1 MAILGNP
8 RFSRTLP
15 LAMFERLQE
24 LLQQMQGKIGRDAVL
39 LRSHDLSSV
48 SVSLEQ
54 QVQRFTLLVSPGF
67 RALLIATPIESQ
79 GEAEANSHSS
89 LYQVG
94 LTFESDAIAGF
105 LNQLTQRFTRQ
116 PQILH
121 VFKLVQT
128 YPEPNQGDIQSEFTL
143 LLMDILTA
151 NPISNE
157 SIHPY
162 CEVGQPIE
170 AALRQQVEQERLVHQ
185 VTTHIRQSLEL
196 PVILSTAVDEVRH
209 FLNVDRLLIYQFDG
223 DLVNLRNEGDKIG
236 VDNSTEIADQLENG
250 KFLTLPPPSQQD
262 EGCVTYEARRSN
274 QIRSVLNWREE
285 KDCALYVSNCR
296 SKYHQGFTGAI
307 DDIEVAYSDSPCLL
321 QLLRQTQVKAKL
333 VAPIIVQNRLW
344 GLLIAH
350 QCFAPRHW
358 QESEKLLLKQIAE
371 HLAVAIYQAQ
381 LYAQLHQQKSSLE
394 QRVIERTQELRDAL
408 QATQAANHAKSEFLA
423 AMSHELRTPLTCV
436 IGLSATL
443 LRWSLGE
450 GGSKTVSLE
459 KQRRYLQTIQ
469 ENGEHLL
476 ALINDILDFSQLEAG
491 KAVLNINEFSLRYLA
506 QQTLRSLKEKASSGQ
521 VELILDWQVPTPKD
535 RFQADPRRLR
545 QILFNLLGN
554 AIKFTPAGGQ
564 VTLRGWREQNRAV
577 FQIEDTGIGISQ
589 EQIPLMFQKFQQ
601 LEKTYQRTYEGTGLG
616 LALTQQL
623 VELHGGTIEVES
635 TVGKGSIFTVCVPI
649 QSVVPGGTKSPASSE
664 KGSSMPGS
672 IVLIENNEAS
682 ATAICEILTAA
693 GYHLVWLIE
702 SSTAVRQI
710 ELLQPHAVIVDWQ
723 LSAMDGYEI
732 SYYLHHKT
740 TTAHIKVLALLTSSL
755 SADEQHDL
763 NALVDDYLPKPI
775 EPAQLLHKVATLM
788 AI

>member
-1 MAILGNP
+1 
-8 RFSRTLP
+8 
-15 LAMFERLQE
+15 MFERLQE
-24 LLQQMQGKIGRDAVL
+24 LLQQMQVKIGRDAAL
-39 LRSHDLSSV
+39 LRSQDLQRV
-48 SVSLEQ
+48 DVGLEQ
-54 QVQRFTLLVSPGF
+54 QVQRFTLLVSPVF
-67 RALLIATPIESQ
+67 RALLMATPIQSP
-79 GEAEANSHSS
+79 GETEANGYSS

-94 LTFESDAIAGF
+94 LTFEANAIADF
-105 LNQLTQRFTRQ
+105 LDQLPRRFTHQ
-116 PQILH
+116 PQIRNL
-121 VFKLVQT
+121 FKLVHP
-128 YPEPNQGDIQSEFTL
+128 YSEPNDGDIQSEFTL

-157 SIHPY
+157 PIRPY

-170 AALRQQVEQERLVHQ
+170 AALRQQVEQERLLNQ

-196 PVILSTAVDEVRH
+196 PVILSTAVEEVRD
-209 FLNVDRLLIYQFDG
+209 FLNVDRLLIYQFGGNWATVRDENDQTEVDDPTG
-223 DLVNLRNEGDKIG
+223 VTDKFN
-236 VDNSTEIADQLENG
+236 NSNG
-250 KFLTLPPPSQQD
+250 NSLTSSPPSEQN
-262 EGCVTYEARRSN
+262 EGCVTYESRCSN
-274 QIRSVLNWREE
+274 EISSVLNWREE
-285 KDCALYVSNCR
+285 KDCTLHIPFCR
-296 SKYHQGFTGAI
+296 SKYNQGFTGAI
-307 DDIEVAYSDSPCLL
+307 DDVEVTYSDSPCLL

-350 QCFAPRHW
+350 QCFAPRSW
-358 QESEKLLLKQIAE
+358 QESEKLFLKQIAE

-381 LYAQLHQQKSSLE
+381 LYAQLHQQKISLE
-394 QRVIERTQELRDAL
+394 QRVIERTQELGDAL

-443 LRWSLGE
+443 LRWSWGE
-450 GGSKTVSLE
+450 GGSQTVSLE

-476 ALINDILDFSQLEAG
+476 ELINDILDFSQLEAG
-491 KAVLNINEFSLRYLA
+491 KAVLNVSEFSLRYLA
-506 QQTLRSLKEKASSGQ
+506 QQTLKTFQEKAHSGQ
-521 VELILDWQVPTPKD
+521 VELTLDWLIPTSKD
-535 RFQADPRRLR
+535 RFRADPRRLR

-577 FQIEDTGIGISQ
+577 FQVEDTGIGIPQ

-601 LEKTYQRTYEGTGLG
+601 LETTYRRTYEGTGLG

-635 TVGKGSIFTVCVPI
+635 TVGEGSIFTVCLPI
-649 QSVVPGGTKSPASSE
+649 QSIIPGGSKLATSSDKASP
-664 KGSSMPGS
+664 MPGS

-723 LSAMDGYEI
+723 LLAMDGYEI

-740 TTAHIKVLALLTSSL
+740 TTAHIKVLALITSSL
-755 SADEQHDL
+755 SADEQHEL

>member
-24 LLQQMQGKIGRDAVL
+24 VLQQMQEKIGRDAVL
-39 LRSHDLSSV
+39 LRSQDLPIV
-48 SVSLEQ
+48 SVSLDQ
-54 QVQRFTLLVSPGF
+54 QVQQFTVLVSPVF
-67 RALLIATPIESQ
+67 RALVIGTPIESPGKVGTNAQ
-79 GEAEANSHSS
+79 SS

-94 LTFESDAIAGF
+94 LTFESDAIADF
-105 LNQLTQRFTRQ
+105 LDQLTQRFINHSQIRQ
-116 PQILH
+116 I
-121 VFKLVQT
+121 FKLAQT
-128 YPEPNQGDIQSEFTL
+128 HPKPNQGDMQSEFTL
-143 LLMDILTA
+143 LLMDVFTA

-157 SIHPY
+157 PIHPY
-162 CEVGQPIE
+162 CDVGQPIE
-170 AALRQQVEQERLVHQ
+170 VALRQQVEQERLINQ

-209 FLNVDRLLIYQFDG
+209 FLNVDRLLIYQFGSDW
-223 DLVNLRNEGDKIG
+223 VNVRNEAEKTE
-236 VDNSTEIADQLENG
+236 VDNPTDFADEFDHG
-250 KFLTLPPPSQQD
+250 KSLDSPLPSQED
-262 EGCVTYEARRSN
+262 EGCVTYEARCSDE
-274 QIRSVLNWREE
+274 IGSVLNWREE
-285 KDCALYVSNCR
+285 RDCALHVPNCR
-296 SKYHQGFTGAI
+296 TKYHQGFTGAI
-307 DDIEVAYSDSPCLL
+307 DDVEVAYRDSPCLL
-321 QLLRQTQVKAKL
+321 QLLRQTQVRAKL
-333 VAPIIVQNRLW
+333 VAPIIVQNHLW

-350 QCFAPRHW
+350 QCFESRYW
-358 QESEKLLLKQIAE
+358 QDSEKLFLKQIAE

-450 GGSKTVSLE
+450 GGSQTVSLE

-469 ENGEHLL
+469 DNGEQLL
-476 ALINDILDFSQLEAG
+476 TLINDILDFSQLEAG
-491 KAVLNINEFSLRYLA
+491 KAVLNISEFSLRYLA
-506 QQTLRSLKEKASSGQ
+506 QQTLRSLKAQARSGQ
-521 VELILDWQVPTPKD
+521 VELTLDWQVPSPKD
-535 RFQADPRRLR
+535 RFRADSRRLR

-564 VTLRGWREQNRAV
+564 VTLRGWREHNQAV
-577 FQIEDTGIGISQ
+577 FQVEDTGIGIPQ
-589 EQIPLMFQKFQQ
+589 DQIPLMFQKFQQ
-601 LEKTYQRTYEGTGLG
+601 LETTYQRTYKGTGLG

-623 VELHGGTIEVES
+623 VELHGGTIDVES
-635 TVGKGSIFTVCVPI
+635 MVGKGSIFTVYLPI
-649 QSVVPGGTKSPASSE
+649 QSVVPGGTKSATPSE
-664 KGSSMPGS
+664 KGSPVPGS

-740 TTAHIKVLALLTSSL
+740 TTAHIKVLALITSSL

-763 NALVDDYLPKPI
+763 NTLVDDYLPKPV

-788 AI
+788 AT

>member
-1 MAILGNP
+1 M
-8 RFSRTLP
+8 
-15 LAMFERLQE
+15 AMFERLQE
-24 LLQQMQGKIGRDAVL
+24 LLQQMQVKVGRKAVL
-39 LRSHDLSSV
+39 LRSQDLPIV
-48 SVSLEQ
+48 SVGLDQ
-54 QVQRFTLLVSPGF
+54 QVQRFTVLVSPVF

-79 GEAEANSHSS
+79 GETETNAHSS

-94 LTFESDAIAGF
+94 LTFESDAIASF
-105 LNQLTQRFTRQ
+105 LDQLTQQFTRQ

-121 VFKLVQT
+121 IFKLIQT

-170 AALRQQVEQERLVHQ
+170 AALRQQVEQERLVNQ

-223 DLVNLRNEGDKIG
+223 DLVNLRNKG
-236 VDNSTEIADQLENG
+236 NQTEVENFTDELENANS
-250 KFLTLPPPSQQD
+250 LTSPPPSQQD
-262 EGCVTYEARRSN
+262 EGCVTYESRYSDE
-274 QIRSVLNWREE
+274 IGSVINWREE

-296 SKYHQGFTGAI
+296 TKYHQGFTGAI
-307 DDIEVAYSDSPCLL
+307 DDIETAYSDSPCLL

-333 VAPIIVQNRLW
+333 VAPILVQNRLW

-358 QESEKLLLKQIAE
+358 QESEKLFLKQIAE

-506 QQTLRSLKEKASSGQ
+506 QQTLRSLKEKASIGQ

-535 RFQADPRRLR
+535 RFQADPGRLR

-577 FQIEDTGIGISQ
+577 FQIEDTGIGIPQ

-635 TVGKGSIFTVCVPI
+635 TVGKGSIFTVCLPL
-649 QSVVPGGTKSPASSE
+649 QSVVPGGTKSPASSG
-664 KGSSMPGS
+664 KGSSVPGS

-740 TTAHIKVLALLTSSL
+740 TTAHIKVLALITSSL
-755 SADEQHDL
+755 SADEQQKL
-763 NALVDDYLPKPI
+763 NALVDDYLPKPV

-788 AI
+788 AT

>member
-15 LAMFERLQE
+15 LSMFERLQE
-24 LLQQMQGKIGRDAVL
+24 LLQQMQVKVGRDAVL
-39 LRSHDLSSV
+39 LRSQDLPIV
-48 SVSLEQ
+48 SVGLDQ
-54 QVQRFTLLVSPGF
+54 QVQRFTVLVSPVF
-67 RALLIATPIESQ
+67 RALLIAAAIESP
-79 GEAEANSHSS
+79 GETETNAHSS

-94 LTFESDAIAGF
+94 LTFESDAIADF
-105 LNQLTQRFTRQ
+105 LDGLTQRFTNS
-116 PQILH
+116 PQIFHIFQLA
-121 VFKLVQT
+121 QT

-143 LLMDILTA
+143 LLMDVLSA

-157 SIHPY
+157 PIYPY
-162 CEVGQPIE
+162 CEVAQPIE
-170 AALRQQVEQERLVHQ
+170 AALRQQVEQERLINQ

-209 FLNVDRLLIYQFDG
+209 FLDVDRLLIYQFDG
-223 DLVNLRNEGDKIG
+223 DLVNLSEEGNKTE
-236 VDNSTEIADQLENG
+236 VDNSTDVADQFENA
-250 KFLTLPPPSQQD
+250 KSLTSPLPSQQD
-262 EGCVTYEARRSN
+262 EGCVTYEARYSDK
-274 QIRSVLNWREE
+274 IGSVLNWREE
-285 KDCALYVSNCR
+285 KDCALHIPNCR
-296 SKYHQGFTGAI
+296 TRYHQGFTGAI

-358 QESEKLLLKQIAE
+358 QESEKLFLKQIAE

-381 LYAQLHQQKSSLE
+381 LYAQAHQQKSNLE

-443 LRWSLGE
+443 LRWSWGE

-459 KQRRYLQTIQ
+459 KQRHYLQTIQ

-476 ALINDILDFSQLEAG
+476 ELINDILDFSQLEAG
-491 KAVLNINEFSLRYLA
+491 KAVLNISEFSLWYLA
-506 QQTLRSLKEKASSGQ
+506 QQTLQSLKEKARSSQ
-521 VELILDWQVPTPKD
+521 IELTLDWQVPTQKD

-564 VTLRGWREQNRAV
+564 VTLRGWREHNLAV
-577 FQIEDTGIGISQ
+577 FQIEDTGIGIPQ

-601 LEKTYQRTYEGTGLG
+601 LETTYQRTYEGTGLG
-616 LALTQQL
+616 LALTKQL

-635 TVGKGSIFTVCVPI
+635 TVGKGSIFTVCLPI
-649 QSVVPGGTKSPASSE
+649 QSVVSGATKSAAPSG
-664 KGSSMPGS
+664 KGSPVPGS

-740 TTAHIKVLALLTSSL
+740 TTAHIKVLALITSSL
-755 SADEQHDL
+755 SADEQQDL
-763 NALVDDYLPKPI
+763 NALVDDYLPKPV
-775 EPAQLLHKVATLM
+775 EPAQLLQKVATLM